1 MKKLKIFL
9 IVSLVIILVGG
20 GYLLYMF
27 KFKEYDVADEEVT
40 EIVAEPYK
48 VELPDG
54 STILIDENGEI
65 IEETTEGDKIPTSSE
80 TTDSNSGTTEA
91 STNSS
96 SGQTSGSS
104 TTGSSNNSNGSSS
117 NTNENNTT
125 SNNNTTGNTN
135 NNSTDNNT
143 NAPTTVA
150 SIKDKYRPSF
160 EGLEAQADAKV
171 DALIGR
177 AMSEYSSKKA
187 NGEGV
192 DFGYFY
198 SKYMSA
204 ANGLEANTD
213 TIFNAVIG
221 AVEKDLAAN
230 GYDKSYAQSFRD
242 EYEATKKARR
252 DSILSR
258 AMNR

>member
-1 MKKLKIFL
+1 MKKLRIFL
-9 IVSLVIILVGG
+9 IVALVIILVGG

-40 EIVAEPYK
+40 EIVSEPYK

-65 IEETTEGDKIPTSSE
+65 IEETTEGNKIPTSSANTNSNSE
-80 TTDSNSGTTEA
+80 TTNGSANSSNGQTSDQSTTDSS
-91 STNSS
+91 
-96 SGQTSGSS
+96 
-104 TTGSSNNSNGSSS
+104 
-117 NTNENNTT
+117 
-125 SNNNTTGNTN
+125 GNTN
-135 NNSTDNNT
+135 NSSNNT
-143 NAPTTVA
+143 NGNTSPGNNSNTENNNNNNNTNANAPTTVA

-160 EGLEAQADAKV
+160 EGLEAQADSKIN
-171 DALIGR
+171 ALIGR
-177 AMSEYSSKKA
+177 AMEEYSGNKA

-198 SKYMSA
+198 NKYMSA

-242 EYEATKKARR
+242 EYETTKKARR
-252 DSILSR
+252 DSILSK
-258 AMNR
+258 ALNR

>member
-1 MKKLKIFL
+1 MKKFKIFL
-9 IVSLVIILVGG
+9 IVALVVILVGG

-40 EIVAEPYK
+40 EIVSEPYK

-65 IEETTEGDKIPTSSE
+65 IEETTEGNKITTSSAN
-80 TTDSNSGTTEA
+80 TNSNGGTTNG

-96 SGQTSGSS
+96 NGQTSDQS
-104 TTGSSNNSNGSSS
+104 TGSS
-117 NTNENNTT
+117 
-125 SNNNTTGNTN
+125 GNTN
-135 NNSTDNNT
+135 NSSSNNTSSGNNKNTGSNTGNNNT

-160 EGLEAQADAKV
+160 EGLEAQADSKIN
-171 DALIGR
+171 ALIGR

-198 SKYMSA
+198 NKYMSA

-252 DSILSR
+252 DGILNK
-258 AMNR
+258 ALNR

>member
-1 MKKLKIFL
+1 MKKFKIFL
-9 IVSLVIILVGG
+9 IVALVVILVGG

-40 EIVAEPYK
+40 EIVSEPYR

-54 STILIDENGEI
+54 STILIDGNGEI
-65 IEETTEGDKIPTSSE
+65 VEETTEGDKIPTSSAN
-80 TTDSNSGTTEA
+80 TSSNGGTA
-91 STNSS
+91 DGSANSS
-96 SGQTSGSS
+96 NGQTSGQS
-104 TTGSSNNSNGSSS
+104 TTGSS
-117 NTNENNTT
+117 
-125 SNNNTTGNTN
+125 GNTN
-135 NNSTDNNT
+135 NSSSNNTTTGNNTNTGSNAGNNT

-160 EGLEAQADAKV
+160 EGLEAQADSKV
-171 DALIGR
+171 NALIGR
-177 AMSEYSSKKA
+177 AMSEYSTNKA

-198 SKYMSA
+198 NKYMSA

-252 DSILSR
+252 DSILSK
-258 AMNR
+258 ALNR

>member
-9 IVSLVIILVGG
+9 IVALVIILVGG

-40 EIVAEPYK
+40 EIVSEPYK

-65 IEETTEGDKIPTSSE
+65 VEETTVGSKIPTSSANAS
-80 TTDSNSGTTEA
+80 SNSGTA
-91 STNSS
+91 DGSTNSS
-96 SGQTSGSS
+96 NGQTSGQS
-104 TTGSSNNSNGSSS
+104 TTGSSGNTNNSS
-117 NTNENNTT
+117 
-125 SNNNTTGNTN
+125 SNNNTSGTNTNTGSNTGN
-135 NNSTDNNT
+135 NNSNT

-160 EGLEAQADAKV
+160 EGLEAQADSKIN
-171 DALIGR
+171 ALIGR
-177 AMSEYSSKKA
+177 AMSEYSTNKA

-198 SKYMSA
+198 NKYMSA

-252 DSILSR
+252 DSILSK
-258 AMNR
+258 ALNR

>member
-9 IVSLVIILVGG
+9 IVALVIILVGG

-40 EIVAEPYK
+40 EIVSEPYR

-54 STILIDENGEI
+54 STIVIDENGEI
-65 IEETTEGDKIPTSSE
+65 VEETTEGDKIPTSSAN
-80 TTDSNSGTTEA
+80 TSSDSGTA
-91 STNSS
+91 DGSANSS
-96 SGQTSGSS
+96 IGQTSDQS
-104 TTGSSNNSNGSSS
+104 TTGSSGNTNNSSS
-117 NTNENNTT
+117 NNTT
-125 SNNNTTGNTN
+125 SG
-135 NNSTDNNT
+135 NNT
-143 NAPTTVA
+143 NTGSNTGNSNSNTKAPTTVA

-160 EGLEAQADAKV
+160 EGLEAQADSKIN
-171 DALIGR
+171 ALIGR
-177 AMSEYSSKKA
+177 AMSEYSTNKA

-198 SKYMSA
+198 NKYMSA

-252 DSILSR
+252 DSILSK
-258 AMNR
+258 ALNR

>member
-1 MKKLKIFL
+1 MKKFKIFL
-9 IVSLVIILVGG
+9 IVALVVILVGG

-40 EIVAEPYK
+40 EIVSEPYK

-65 IEETTEGDKIPTSSE
+65 IEETTEGNKITTSSAN
-80 TTDSNSGTTEA
+80 TNSNGGTTNG

-96 SGQTSGSS
+96 NGQTSDQS
-104 TTGSSNNSNGSSS
+104 TGSS
-117 NTNENNTT
+117 
-125 SNNNTTGNTN
+125 GNTN
-135 NNSTDNNT
+135 NSSSNNTSTGNNKNTGSNAGNNNT

-160 EGLEAQADAKV
+160 EGLEAQADSKIN
-171 DALIGR
+171 ALIGR
-177 AMSEYSSKKA
+177 AMSEYSTNKA

-198 SKYMSA
+198 NKYMSA

-252 DSILSR
+252 DSILSK
-258 AMNR
+258 ALNR

>member
-1 MKKLKIFL
+1 MKKFKIFL
-9 IVSLVIILVGG
+9 IVALVVILVGG

-40 EIVAEPYK
+40 EIVSEPYK

-65 IEETTEGDKIPTSSE
+65 IEETTEGNKITTSSAN
-80 TTDSNSGTTEA
+80 TNSNGGTTNG

-96 SGQTSGSS
+96 NGQTSDQS
-104 TTGSSNNSNGSSS
+104 TGSS
-117 NTNENNTT
+117 
-125 SNNNTTGNTN
+125 GNTN
-135 NNSTDNNT
+135 NSSSNNTSSGNNKNTGSNAGNNNT

-160 EGLEAQADAKV
+160 EGLEAQADSKIN
-171 DALIGR
+171 ALIGR
-177 AMSEYSSKKA
+177 AMSEYSTNKA

-198 SKYMSA
+198 NKYMSA

-252 DSILSR
+252 DSILSK
-258 AMNR
+258 ALNR

>member
-9 IVSLVIILVGG
+9 IVALVVILVGG

-40 EIVAEPYK
+40 EIVSEPYK

-65 IEETTEGDKIPTSSE
+65 IEETTEGNKIPTSAANTS
-80 TTDSNSGTTEA
+80 SNSGTA
-91 STNSS
+91 SDGSTNSS
-96 SGQTSGSS
+96 NGQASDQS
-104 TTGSSNNSNGSSS
+104 TGSSS
-117 NTNENNTT
+117 NKNNSSSNNTT
-125 SNNNTTGNTN
+125 SGNNTNTGSNAG
-135 NNSTDNNT
+135 SNT

-160 EGLEAQADAKV
+160 EGLEAQADSKIN
-171 DALIGR
+171 ALIGR
-177 AMSEYSSKKA
+177 AMSEYSTNKA

-198 SKYMSA
+198 NKYMSA

-252 DSILSR
+252 DSILSK
-258 AMNR
+258 ALNR

>member
-9 IVSLVIILVGG
+9 IVALVIILVGG

-40 EIVAEPYK
+40 EIVSEPYK

-65 IEETTEGDKIPTSSE
+65 VEETTEGDKIPTSSAN
-80 TTDSNSGTTEA
+80 TN
-91 STNSS
+91 NSS
-96 SGQTSGSS
+96 
-104 TTGSSNNSNGSSS
+104 
-117 NTNENNTT
+117 
-125 SNNNTTGNTN
+125 SNNNTSGNNTDTGSNTGNN
-135 NNSTDNNT
+135 NGNT

-160 EGLEAQADAKV
+160 EGLEAQADSKIN
-171 DALIGR
+171 ALIGR
-177 AMSEYSSKKA
+177 AMSEYSTNKA

-198 SKYMSA
+198 NKYMSA

-252 DSILSR
+252 DSILSK
-258 AMNR
+258 ALNR